1 MSTTII
7 RGGGPQPPAAE
18 PPPGRG
24 RLRGGRRAA
33 PRPETGDDS
42 IPVSY
47 YGLRRGTV
55 TVVTVLCVL
64 FAVFTLIP
72 IVWILI
78 NATKTQANIFETF
91 GFWFARPF
99 VLERNFSLL
108 FQNVDGYGVYFQWF
122 GNTALYALG
131 GGGGATVL
139 AALAGYGFARFRFA
153 GHRVLFLLVISALLV
168 PITAITLPLYLS
180 YAKVGLINSVWGMI
194 LPSMVS
200 PVGVYLMR
208 VFVEVSVPR
217 ELIDAAR
224 LDGAG
229 ELKIFFR
236 LALPLMLPGMMT
248 VLLLNV
254 VGVWNNYF
262 LPLII
267 FSQNHLYPLTVG
279 IGLWSQRA
287 QNSGNAELFPLVV
300 IGGLVTIVPLIA
312 LFLILQ
318 RYWRSG
324 LLLGSIAN

>member
-7 RGGGPQPPAAE
+7 RGGPQTPGAE

-24 RLRGGRRAA
+24 RGGRRAN
-33 PRPETGDDS
+33 RPPERVDDE
-42 IPVSY
+42 IPISY

-55 TVVTVLCVL
+55 TAVTVLCAL
-64 FAVFTLIP
+64 FALFTLIP
-72 IVWILI
+72 IAWIVI

-108 FQNVDGYGVYFQWF
+108 FQNVDGLGVYFQWF
-122 GNTALYALG
+122 ANTAVYALV
-131 GGGGATVL
+131 GGGGATAL
-139 AALAGYGFARFRFA
+139 AALAGYGFSRFRFT
-153 GHRVLFLLVISALLV
+153 GHRVLFILVIAALLV

-200 PVGVYLMR
+200 PVGVYLMK
-208 VFVEVSVPR
+208 VFCDISVPR

-300 IGGLVTIVPLIA
+300 IGGLVTIAPLIA
-312 LFLILQ
+312 LFLLLQ

>member
-1 MSTTII
+1 MTTTII
-7 RGGGPQPPAAE
+7 RGGPEQPAAE

-24 RLRGGRRAA
+24 RGRRRAS
-33 PRPETGDDS
+33 RPPEPVDDS

-55 TVVTVLCVL
+55 TAVTVLCVL

-72 IVWILI
+72 IAWIAI

-108 FQNVDGYGVYFQWF
+108 FQNVDGLGVYFQWF
-122 GNTALYALG
+122 ANTAVYALV
-131 GGGGATVL
+131 GGGGATAL
-139 AALAGYGFARFRFA
+139 AALAGYGFARFHFT
-153 GHRVLFLLVISALLV
+153 GHRVLFILVISALLV

-200 PVGVYLMR
+200 PVGVYLMK
-208 VFVEVSVPR
+208 VFVDISVPR

-287 QNSGNAELFPLVV
+287 QNSGNTELFPLVV
-300 IGGLVTIVPLIA
+300 IGGLVTIAPLIA
-312 LFLILQ
+312 LFLLLQ